1 MTSNRKLDEI
11 LVQRI
16 KDGDRTAFDELY
28 TKYYNKIYSLVNKL
42 IRDPHEC
49 EDCTQEA
56 FIKIYK
62 GIDKFEGRSALYTWM
77 YRVSC
82 NTAKNTLAA
91 QAKKIYEG
99 LDPMEA
105 ENFLTANF
113 LQDAD
118 SPENETVTEELINLI
133 QAGIKKLPKELKQAI
148 TYREFHCMSYEEIA
162 TAMDCPIGTV
172 RSRIFRARDALDKI
186 IKTAF

>member
-1 MTSNRKLDEI
+1 
-11 LVQRI
+11 
-16 KDGDRTAFDELY
+16 
-28 TKYYNKIYSLVNKL
+28 
-42 IRDPHEC
+42 
-49 EDCTQEA
+49 
-56 FIKIYK
+56 
-62 GIDKFEGRSALYTWM
+62 M

-113 LQDAD
+113 LQDVD

-133 QAGIKKLPKELKQAI
+133 QAGIRNLPEELKQAI

-162 TAMDCPIGTV
+162 NAMDCPIGTV